1 MNPRRGHENLLH
13 LQAKCEIGRLFDDPA
28 WSVFFEQRNAD
39 VLVMH
44 HETCFVA
51 AIELESS
58 PKNVLINIRRNF
70 AQECHAV
77 AVVSLTKY
85 FLSQI
90 TNKALRA
97 ASETNSGNIR
107 VFTYDDAGLQE
118 LFNWITGLAKTRPPN
133 TGGAQ

>member
-58 PKNVLINIRRNF
+58 PKNVLTNIRRNF

-77 AVVSLTKY
+77 AVVSLTERY
-85 FLSQI
+85 LAQI
-90 TNKALRA
+90 TNKTLKA
-97 ASETNSGNIR
+97 ATEPKASRIR

-118 LFNWITGLAKTRPPN
+118 LFNWITGLAKTRLPN